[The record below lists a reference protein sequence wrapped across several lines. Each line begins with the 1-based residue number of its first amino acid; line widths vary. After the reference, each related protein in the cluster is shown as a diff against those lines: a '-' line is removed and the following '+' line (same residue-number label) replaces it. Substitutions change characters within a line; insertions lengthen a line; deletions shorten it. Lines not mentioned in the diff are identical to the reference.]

1 MFDFL
6 WTYDLRNYLFAYLFI
21 YLPIYLPIQVIK
33 HELKKHSVRLKVD
46 KIRRRYSTKKLHML
60 RVK

>member
-1 MFDFL
+1 MSDFL

-21 YLPIYLPIQVIK
+21 YYLPIKVIK
-33 HELKKHSVRLKVD
+33 HELKKHFVRLKLD
-46 KIRRRYSTKKLHML
+46 KIQRRRYSMKKLHML